1 MPKISVRGRR
11 WLPVV
16 MLPVLMMTAAAL
28 AAGSFTA
35 QASVRPAAHPAGPT
49 RPAGHLVIREV
60 LVGHSR
66 FVEGSVGFVRIE
78 RPSGRKV
85 LTRRLPLD
93 DPRITVPL
101 RPGRY
106 RLKSWQRPCDANC
119 GTLDPP
125 TDRCSRMLTIRSGER
140 LRAIIRLNPAT
151 GCVIRLRR

>member
-1 MPKISVRGRR
+1 MSFRGRR
-11 WLPVV
+11 WLPAV
-16 MLPVLMMTAAAL
+16 MLPVLMMTVAAL
-28 AAGSFTA
+28 AAGSCTA
-35 QASVRPAAHPAGPT
+35 QASVRPAARPAGPA

-60 LVGHSR
+60 LVGHSL

-125 TDRCSRMLTIRSGER
+125 TDRCSRMLTIRPGER

>member
-1 MPKISVRGRR
+1 MRILFSRGRR

-16 MLPVLMMTAAAL
+16 MLTAAAL

-35 QASVRPAAHPAGPT
+35 QASARPAA

-125 TDRCSRMLTIRSGER
+125 TDRCSRMLTIRPGER

>member
-1 MPKISVRGRR
+1 MPNLSFRGRR
-11 WLPVV
+11 WRPVV
-16 MLPVLMMTAAAL
+16 MMPVLMITAAAL

-60 LVGHSR
+60 LVGNSR

>member
-16 MLPVLMMTAAAL
+16 MLPVVMMTAAAL

-60 LVGHSR
+60 LVGHSL

-125 TDRCSRMLTIRSGER
+125 TDRCSRMLTIRPGER

>member
-1 MPKISVRGRR
+1 MFFRGRR
-11 WLPVV
+11 WLPAV
-16 MLPVLMMTAAAL
+16 MLTVAAL
-28 AAGSFTA
+28 AAGSCTA
-35 QASVRPAAHPAGPT
+35 QASVRPAAHPAGSA

>member
-1 MPKISVRGRR
+1 MRILFSRGRR
-11 WLPVV
+11 WRPVV
-16 MLPVLMMTAAAL
+16 MLPVVLMTAAAL
-28 AAGSFTA
+28 AAGSLTA
-35 QASVRPAAHPAGPT
+35 QASARPAA
-49 RPAGHLVIREV
+49 RPAGHLVIRQV
-60 LVGHSR
+60 LVGHSL
-66 FVEGSVGFVRIE
+66 FAEGSVGFVRIE

-125 TDRCSRMLTIRSGER
+125 TDRCSRMLTIRPGER

>member
-1 MPKISVRGRR
+1 MSFRGRR
-11 WLPVV
+11 WLPAV
-16 MLPVLMMTAAAL
+16 MLPVLMMTVAAL
-28 AAGSFTA
+28 AAGSCTA
-35 QASVRPAAHPAGPT
+35 QASVRPAA

-60 LVGHSR
+60 LVGHSL

-125 TDRCSRMLTIRSGER
+125 TDRCSRMLTIRPGER